1 MNHSEVLF
9 NQIIKKGESA
19 IDGFIDDRES
29 ESLFLDF
36 KRATNNGAGKKLD
49 PHDRKNLAKAISG
62 FGNSEG
68 GLIVWGV
75 DCREGDDYADVAR
88 AKFPIEDAKKFES
101 WLEGAISSCTI
112 PPHPT
117 VKHHTILKKDN
128 KTGYVITFIPKSKIE
143 PKSLGHWVT
152 FTVDNIGRFKQ
163 LEYEFEYTTGS
174 MIQGGL
180 GRIDFTK
187 ERPPVS
193 KEIAF
198 GSESKGKYKYDE
210 GVYTGQFTF
219 TFSNGEDAA
228 LRTDFNLQN
237 AGENNGIFTTPDN
250 KAELRTG
257 KELKSGD
264 YLIIASTLGL
274 PGPVNGKVIAGPYGF
289 YADSSRSLT
298 NSTLIFNG
306 AEENAK
312 ILFWD
317 GKKWQELTT
326 QALNEGVSA
335 QINNLGT
342 FVLIEE

>member
-1 MNHSEVLF
+1 MNKKYIIIGAVIILLLVTGLGFWLF
-9 NQIIKKGESA
+9 KPFSGAKSVQPQPSSKTKKTIAVNTLPLEERPYII
-19 IDGFIDDRES
+19 FM
-29 ESLFLDF
+29 
-36 KRATNNGAGKKLD
+36 
-49 PHDRKNLAKAISG
+49 
-62 FGNSEG
+62 
-68 GLIVWGV
+68 
-75 DCREGDDYADVAR
+75 
-88 AKFPIEDAKKFES
+88 
-101 WLEGAISSCTI
+101 
-112 PPHPT
+112 
-117 VKHHTILKKDN
+117 
-128 KTGYVITFIPKSKIE
+128 PKSKIE

-152 FTVDNIGRFKQ
+152 FTVENVGKFKQ

-306 AEENAK
+306 AEENTE
-312 ILFWD
+312 ILFWT
-317 GKKWQELTT
+317 GEKWQELTT